1 MKVVK
6 YEAAR
11 RALAAAH
18 DVDEV
23 KNIHDMAAAA
33 QEYARQAKDSE
44 MIGWATEIRKRAERR
59 LGQVMEEQKAAGQ
72 RTKQGGDK
80 RSKAAR
86 GPLIRPTLAD
96 TGIDKHLA
104 DRARKAAAMT
114 AEKFEIVARK
124 SAAAAVAAADGDK
137 AVVRAARAEQQAE
150 KANNRAR
157 RERDLAASTLAASA
171 MLGEERYGVIYADP
185 PWRFQPY
192 SVNTGM
198 DRAADNH
205 YPTMTLDSIK
215 SMKVPAADDCVL
227 FLWATVPM
235 LPQAF
240 EVMHAWGFN
249 YKSHCVW
256 LKDWLGTGY
265 WFRNKHELLLVG
277 TRGNIPAPAQGQQYA
292 SVIEA
297 CVGKHSEKPGHFVEM
312 IEELFPN
319 LPAIELFARGPRLG
333 WKVWGNELGA
343 SVVSEVQD

>member
-1 MKVVK
+1 
-6 YEAAR
+6 
-11 RALAAAH
+11 
-18 DVDEV
+18 
-23 KNIHDMAAAA
+23 
-33 QEYARQAKDSE
+33 
-44 MIGWATEIRKRAERR
+44 
-59 LGQVMEEQKAAGQ
+59 
-72 RTKQGGDK
+72 
-80 RSKAAR
+80 
-86 GPLIRPTLAD
+86 
-96 TGIDKHLA
+96 
-104 DRARKAAAMT
+104 
-114 AEKFEIVARK
+114 
-124 SAAAAVAAADGDK
+124 
-137 AVVRAARAEQQAE
+137 
-150 KANNRAR
+150 
-157 RERDLAASTLAASA
+157 
-171 MLGEERYGVIYADP
+171 MLGENVYAVIYADP
-185 PWRFQPY
+185 PWRFEPY
-192 SVNTGM
+192 SRDTGM
-198 DRAADNH
+198 DRTADNH
-205 YPTMTLDSIK
+205 YPTMELDAIK
-215 SMKVPAADDCVL
+215 AIQVPAADDCVL